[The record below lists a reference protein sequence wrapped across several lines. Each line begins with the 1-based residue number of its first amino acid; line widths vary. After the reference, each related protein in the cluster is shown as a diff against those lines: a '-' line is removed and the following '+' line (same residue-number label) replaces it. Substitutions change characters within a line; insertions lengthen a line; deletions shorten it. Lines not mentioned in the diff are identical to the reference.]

1 MGLNRI
7 RKKKKKLLKN
17 KFKIVVNKAN
27 ANQQFCWQ
35 PNFYGR
41 FLAANLAIEAGS
53 GIYLRQCNFY
63 GLQLEM
69 S

>member
-27 ANQQFCWQ
+27 ANQQFC
-35 PNFYGR
+35 
-41 FLAANLAIEAGS
+41 
-53 GIYLRQCNFY
+53 
-63 GLQLEM
+63 
-69 S
+69 